1 MRKGFSSRQN
11 KIIDRFFSLSD
22 RKLARMFNTEACLN
36 GSFLTL
42 PDSHFYTAP
51 NNPGI
56 DLDQVLAVMEKLRSC
71 DSTIQKLV
79 RFIDL
84 KSFSNRN

>member
-36 GSFLTL
+36 GSFLT
-42 PDSHFYTAP
+42 SHFYTAP